1 MKALARR
8 LIPAGLRERMRRL
21 PRSAM
26 VRGLR
31 MRLDAG
37 ASSLR
42 QVQFDRLHEEVVVIG
57 NGPSLTADLP
67 SLVRYAAHRDF
78 VCVNTFCNSEYFA
91 LLKPRIY
98 VFLDAYFFAS
108 DAHPSRVA
116 QREQAFASLD
126 EKTDWPLQVFM
137 PWGADESVLRRSI
150 RNPKV
155 SFTRL
160 AVRPIDPP
168 ALDDRLRMRF
178 DSGRVGPLT
187 VNVLIYAVYLAI
199 WAGYKRVYLH
209 GADMSFHKDVE
220 VDSRTNDLLIRYRYF
235 DQPDRTE
242 PFLKNPGRVRKWR
255 MSEFMRE
262 TAMTFRAHE
271 VLDWYARQRNVEVI
285 NQTPGSLID
294 AYRRSP
300 STAIAEVTGA
310 SACQASSLTGTA

>member
-1 MKALARR
+1 MKALVRR
-8 LIPAGLRERMRRL
+8 FIPAGLRERLRRL
-21 PRSAM
+21 PRSPM

-42 QVQFDRLHEEVVVIG
+42 QVRFDRLHDEVVVVG

-67 SLVRYAAHRDF
+67 SLALEAACRDF

-98 VFLDAYFFAS
+98 VFLDAYFYAS

-126 EKTDWPLQVFM
+126 AKTDWPLQVFL
-137 PWGADESVLRRSI
+137 PWGADETVLRRSI
-150 RNPKV
+150 RNPKIR
-155 SFTRL
+155 FTRL
-160 AVRPIDPP
+160 AVQPIDPP
-168 ALDDRLRMRF
+168 ALDDRLRKCF
-178 DSGRVGPLT
+178 DSGRAGPLT
-187 VNVLIYAVYLAI
+187 VNVLIYAIYLAI
-199 WAGYKRVYLH
+199 WAGYRRIHLH

-220 VDSRTNDLLIRYRYF
+220 VDPQTNDLLIRYRYF

-255 MSEFMRE
+255 MSEFMQE
-262 TAMTFRAHE
+262 TAKTFRAHE
-271 VLDWYARQRNVEVI
+271 VLDWYARLRRVEII
-285 NQTPGSLID
+285 NRSPGSLID
-294 AYRRSP
+294 AYRRCPAALVTTP
-300 STAIAEVTGA
+300 SVMPACRHTTQARTA
-310 SACQASSLTGTA
+310 